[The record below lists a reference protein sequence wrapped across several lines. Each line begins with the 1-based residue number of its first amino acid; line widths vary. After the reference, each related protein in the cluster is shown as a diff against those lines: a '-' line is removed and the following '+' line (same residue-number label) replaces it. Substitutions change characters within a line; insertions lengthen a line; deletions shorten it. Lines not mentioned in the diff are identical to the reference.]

1 MNNIDTLQLF
11 NTSNSKFGISDFE
24 RKKKLLPNLI
34 SMDSLVFAVVV
45 DTRDN
50 ANVPLSL
57 N

>member
-11 NTSNSKFGISDFE
+11 NTSKFGISDFE

-34 SMDSLVFAVVV
+34 SMDSLVFVVVV